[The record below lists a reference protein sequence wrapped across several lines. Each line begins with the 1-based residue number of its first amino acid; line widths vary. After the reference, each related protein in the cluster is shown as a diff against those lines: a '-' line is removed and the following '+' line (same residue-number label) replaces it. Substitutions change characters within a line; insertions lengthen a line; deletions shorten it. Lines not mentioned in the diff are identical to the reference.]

1 MKRIERNVV
10 ERAYNINKRYEK
22 LSGVL
27 SSCKACDLDKWIDM
41 QHKRYEMTKNALERN
56 MQYFDSQ
63 VVHRVIDAVV
73 KNGRPKDALMD
84 ALHLIGY
91 ELY

>member
-1 MKRIERNVV
+1 MKKIEREVI

-22 LSGVL
+22 LSERYN
-27 SSCKACDLDKWIDM
+27 CHHEANTEKWLEI
-41 QHKRYEMTKNALERN
+41 QHKRYEMTRNSLERN

-73 KNGRPKDALMD
+73 KNRRSKDALMD